1 MSSENE
7 ASEPSHDHDLLVDCG
22 NSRIKWTWLEKR
34 TLGPVNHIEHI
45 KSGVPARMLKEWL
58 KHTPPRRVVIANVC
72 GDTVARALSEWIA
85 KHWQLEADFI
95 VPRRRAFGV
104 QNAYPV
110 PERLGSDRWA
120 ALVAA
125 RRIGNHPVCIV
136 DCGSALTIDAMN
148 AEGQHRGG
156 LIIPGLMMMMTAVST
171 QARDLNKR
179 VIEEEKDTPPSIE
192 LLAGDTLPALRGG
205 ALYAM
210 IATID
215 RVVADVSEALGKDTV
230 LLITG
235 GDAPHLESL
244 LAARYRQEPNLVFK
258 GLAEIAR
265 SR

>member
-1 MSSENE
+1 MSSAIVEN
-7 ASEPSHDHDLLVDCG
+7 ACVHDLLVDCG
-22 NSRIKWTWLEKR
+22 NSRIKWTWLEGR
-34 TLGPVNHIEHI
+34 NMSPVEHIEHI
-45 KSGVPARMLKEWL
+45 KTGVPARMLKTWL
-58 KHTPPRRVVIANVC
+58 KEAKPRRVVIANVC
-72 GDTVARALSEWIA
+72 GENVARALSQWLQ
-85 KHWQLEADFI
+85 KNWQIEADFI
-95 VPRRRAFGV
+95 VPRRKAFGV
-104 QNAYPV
+104 QNAYPI
-110 PERLGSDRWA
+110 PQRLGSDRWA
-120 ALVAA
+120 SLVAA
-125 RRIGNHPVCIV
+125 RRIGKHPVCIV
-136 DCGSALTIDAMN
+136 DCGSALTIDALN

-179 VIEEEKDTPPSIE
+179 IVEEENDRPPSIE

-215 RVVADVSEALGKDTV
+215 RVVADVSQALGKDTV

-235 GDAPHLESL
+235 GDAPHLEGL
-244 LAARYRQEPNLVFK
+244 LADNYRQEPNLVFK